1 MKALNFLTNKT
12 LIEIVEEELEIS
24 GWIIRAESAQERLD
38 KIKNSNRFQNL
49 KQKAKESK
57 INANDF
63 EIVSWLD
70 TLNIMYYVFD
80 EIEDNQ
86 LKNKI
91 RIIQEYR
98 IPFSEKRAD
107 YLLVFENKILI
118 IEFSYDKFSNEYKFE
133 HKLNQA
139 IGYKEQLSNILPK
152 GISIGTY
159 TFLINPETDTYG
171 NILTQN
177 ELVYPNLKKIKDL
190 ADFITFFFSYYRQD
204 AYYILKEIEE

>member
-1 MKALNFLTNKT
+1 MKALNFLINKT
-12 LIEIVEEELEIS
+12 LIELVEEDLEIS

-159 TFLINPETDTYG
+159 TFLINPETDTNG
-171 NILTQN
+171 NVIIQN
-177 ELVYPNLKKIKDL
+177 ELVYPNIKKIKDL